1 MRSQRS
7 SRNVDAEEA
16 GVMSSMDGFVDLYDD
31 DIGFI
36 ESRLVAPT
44 HPEALK
50 HYRFDLLGR
59 RFVDDR
65 VDFD

>member
-1 MRSQRS
+1 
-7 SRNVDAEEA
+7 
-16 GVMSSMDGFVDLYDD
+16 MSSMDGFVDLYDD